1 MLSRSERARDG
12 ESWVSRLKMETR
24 CHSRCQPRAQADTFQ
39 SRSLWHSPPAKLMDT
54 ICQVTS
60 KAVTPCIETS
70 YFSLIEDHL
79 SILCSQLRVWEVD
92 NNVVII
98 AGIVCPESGQ
108 APRCELCQEFRWI
121 PIFANDSEPQDQ
133 ARGPLVS
140 RGAGSINC
148 QDVTARARHR
158 GNRNN
163 GDIRSQTH
171 SSKSFLVSIQVQFLT
186 MHDIGWW

>member
-1 MLSRSERARDG
+1 MLRAECQDSRWRHDVTG
-12 ESWVSRLKMETR
+12 
-24 CHSRCQPRAQADTFQ
+24 CQPRAQADTFQ

-70 YFSLIEDHL
+70 YFSLIEELL
-79 SILCSQLRVWEVD
+79 SILCSQLRLELRVWEVD

-121 PIFANDSEPQDQ
+121 PIFANDSEPQEQ

-148 QDVTARARHR
+148 QDVTARASTGETGIMETSGVRPTA
-158 GNRNN
+158 
-163 GDIRSQTH
+163 Q
-171 SSKSFLVSIQVQFLT
+171 KAF
-186 MHDIGWW
+186 